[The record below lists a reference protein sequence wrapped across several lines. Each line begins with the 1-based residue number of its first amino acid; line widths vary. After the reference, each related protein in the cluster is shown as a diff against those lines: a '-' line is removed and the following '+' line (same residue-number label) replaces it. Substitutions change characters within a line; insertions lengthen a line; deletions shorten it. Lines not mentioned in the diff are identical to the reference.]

1 MEISGNISYDDYT
14 MSEQE
19 QFYLNLEEPP
29 TQHAVRRRRDF
40 LIPIALFILT
50 VATTIIAG
58 ALQKGV
64 NPFQEPF
71 RLIEGIPFSLTLLTI
86 LLTHEFGHFFAS
98 RRHGVKA
105 SFPYFIPAPPPFLV
119 GTFGAVIKTR
129 SPIMDKRALLDIGAI
144 GPLSGFLTSII
155 MTVIGLNFSTII
167 TIPEEKEVLGLGSSL
182 IFSILSYFVIGPV
195 PEGQDIL
202 LHPIAFAGWIGFF
215 ITSLNLL
222 PIGQLDGGHIIYA
235 VFGKWHRLISI
246 TMIGILVIFGIF
258 TWQGW
263 LLWAMLVTLLGIK
276 HPPLMDGQ
284 IALDRRRKIIGWLS
298 LAVFV
303 LTFIPLPIAI

>member
-1 MEISGNISYDDYT
+1 

-19 QFYLNLEEPP
+19 QFYLNTEEST
-29 TQHAVRRRRDF
+29 TQHAVRRRREF
-40 LIPIALFILT
+40 IIPIALFILT

-144 GPLSGFLTSII
+144 GPLAGFITSIVV
-155 MTVIGLNFSTII
+155 TVIGLNFSTII

-182 IFSILSYFVIGPV
+182 IFSLLSYFVIGPV

>member
-1 MEISGNISYDDYT
+1 

-19 QFYLNLEEPP
+19 QFYLNTEEST
-29 TQHAVRRRRDF
+29 TQHAVRRRREF
-40 LIPIALFILT
+40 IIPIALFILT

-129 SPIMDKRALLDIGAI
+129 WPIIDKRVLLDIGAI
-144 GPLSGFLTSII
+144 GPLAGFLTSII

-167 TIPEEKEVLGLGSSL
+167 TLPEDKEVLGLGSSL
-182 IFSILSYFVIGPV
+182 IFSILSYLVIGAV

-246 TMIGILVIFGIF
+246 TMIGILVLFGIF
-258 TWQGW
+258 SWQG
-263 LLWAMLVTLLGIK
+263 LLFWALLVTLLGIK
-276 HPPLMDGQ
+276 HPPLMDGGVT
-284 IALDRRRKIIGWLS
+284 LDRKRKIIGWLS

>member
-1 MEISGNISYDDYT
+1 
-14 MSEQE
+14 MSERE
-19 QFYLNLEEPP
+19 QFYLNIEEPAI
-29 TQHAVRRRRDF
+29 QHEVRQRPKLLVP
-40 LIPIALFILT
+40 LILFILT
-50 VATTIIAG
+50 VFTTIIAG

-64 NPFQEPF
+64 NPFQEPL
-71 RLIEGIPFSLTLLTI
+71 RLVEGIPFSLTLLTI
-86 LLTHEFGHFFAS
+86 LLTHELGHFFAS
-98 RRHGVKA
+98 RAHGVQA
-105 SFPYFIPAPPPFLV
+105 SLPYFIPAPPPFLA

-144 GPLSGFLTSII
+144 GPLAGFLTAIVATI
-155 MTVIGLNFSTII
+155 IGLSFSTII

-182 IFSILSYFVIGPV
+182 IFSLLSYFVIGPV

-222 PIGQLDGGHIIYA
+222 PIGQLDGGHIVYA
-235 VFGKWHRLISI
+235 VFGIWHRLISI
-246 TMIGILVIFGIF
+246 IMILILTVFGIF

-263 LLWAMLVTLLGIK
+263 LFWAILVTLLGIK
-276 HPPLMDGQ
+276 HPSLMDGQ

-303 LTFIPLPIAI
+303 LTFIPLPITI

>member
-1 MEISGNISYDDYT
+1 

-19 QFYLNLEEPP
+19 QFYPNMEEAAQRESSQRPRLLLP
-29 TQHAVRRRRDF
+29 A
-40 LIPIALFILT
+40 LLFILT
-50 VATTIIAG
+50 IATTIIAG

-64 NPFQEPF
+64 NPFQEPL

-86 LLTHEFGHFFAS
+86 LLTHELGHFFAS
-98 RRHGVKA
+98 RTHGVQA
-105 SFPYFIPAPPPFLV
+105 SLPYFIPAPPPFLA

-167 TIPEEKEVLGLGSSL
+167 TLPEDKEVLGLGSSL
-182 IFSILSYFVIGPV
+182 IFSILSYLVIGAV

-246 TMIGILVIFGIF
+246 TMIGILVLFGIF
-258 TWQGW
+258 SWQGW
-263 LLWAMLVTLLGIK
+263 LFWALLVTLLGIK
-276 HPPLMDGQ
+276 HPPLMDGGVT
-284 IALDRRRKIIGWLS
+284 LDRKRKIIGWLS

>member
-1 MEISGNISYDDYT
+1 

-19 QFYLNLEEPP
+19 QFYLNTEEST
-29 TQHAVRRRRDF
+29 TQHAVRRRREF
-40 LIPIALFILT
+40 IIPIALFILT

-144 GPLSGFLTSII
+144 GPLAGFITSIVV
-155 MTVIGLNFSTII
+155 TVIGLNFSTII

-246 TMIGILVIFGIF
+246 TMIVTLTVFGIF

-263 LLWAMLVTLLGIK
+263 LFWAILVTLLGIK
-276 HPPLMDGQ
+276 HPPLMEGQ
-284 IALDRRRKIIGWLS
+284 IALDRKRKIIGWLS

>member
-1 MEISGNISYDDYT
+1 

-19 QFYLNLEEPP
+19 QFYLNTEEST
-29 TQHAVRRRRDF
+29 TQHAVRRRREF
-40 LIPIALFILT
+40 IIPIALFILT

-144 GPLSGFLTSII
+144 GPLAGFITSIVV
-155 MTVIGLNFSTII
+155 TVIGLNFSTII

-182 IFSILSYFVIGPV
+182 IFSILSYLVIGPV

-202 LHPIAFAGWIGFF
+202 LNPIAFAGWIGFF

>member
-1 MEISGNISYDDYT
+1 

-19 QFYLNLEEPP
+19 QFYLNTEEST
-29 TQHAVRRRRDF
+29 TQHAVRRRREF
-40 LIPIALFILT
+40 IIPIALFILT

-144 GPLSGFLTSII
+144 GPLAGFITSIVV
-155 MTVIGLNFSTII
+155 TVIGLNFSTII

>member
-1 MEISGNISYDDYT
+1 

-19 QFYLNLEEPP
+19 QFYSNMEEAA
-29 TQHAVRRRRDF
+29 QHESGQRPRLLLPA
-40 LIPIALFILT
+40 LLFILT
-50 VATTIIAG
+50 IATTIIAG

-64 NPFQEPF
+64 NPFQEPL
-71 RLIEGIPFSLTLLTI
+71 RLVEGIPFSLTLLTI

-144 GPLSGFLTSII
+144 GPLAGFITSIVA
-155 MTVIGLNFSTII
+155 TVIGLNFSTII
-167 TIPEEKEVLGLGSSL
+167 AIPEEKEVLGLGSSL
-182 IFSILSYFVIGPV
+182 IFSILSYLVIGPV

-222 PIGQLDGGHIIYA
+222 PIGQLDGGHIVYA
-235 VFGKWHRLISI
+235 VFGRWHRLISI
-246 TMIGILVIFGIF
+246 TMIVCLTVFGIF

-284 IALDRRRKIIGWLS
+284 MRLDRRRKIIGWLS

>member
-1 MEISGNISYDDYT
+1 

-19 QFYLNLEEPP
+19 QFYLNTEEST
-29 TQHAVRRRRDF
+29 TQHAVRRRREF
-40 LIPIALFILT
+40 IIPIALFILT

-144 GPLSGFLTSII
+144 GPLAGFLTSII

-167 TIPEEKEVLGLGSSL
+167 TLPEDKEVLGLGSSL
-182 IFSILSYFVIGPV
+182 IFSILSYLVIGAV

-263 LLWAMLVTLLGIK
+263 LFWALLVTLLGIK
-276 HPPLMDGQ
+276 HPPLMDGGVT
-284 IALDRRRKIIGWLS
+284 LDRKRKIIGWLS

-303 LTFIPLPIAI
+303 LTFIPLTIAI

>member
-1 MEISGNISYDDYT
+1 

-19 QFYLNLEEPP
+19 QFYLNTEEST
-29 TQHAVRRRRDF
+29 TQHAVRRRREF
-40 LIPIALFILT
+40 IIPIALFILT

-144 GPLSGFLTSII
+144 GPLAGFITSIVV
-155 MTVIGLNFSTII
+155 TVIGLNFSTII

-235 VFGKWHRLISI
+235 LFGKKSELVYKIGIIAFCGIALFYYPGWILFAMLLIVFGFRHPAPLDEFTGLDVRRKLLGVA
-246 TMIGILVIFGIF
+246 MLVIFALCF
-258 TWQGW
+258 TP
-263 LLWAMLVTLLGIK
+263 V
-276 HPPLMDGQ
+276 PLRLE
-284 IALDRRRKIIGWLS
+284 A
-298 LAVFV
+298 
-303 LTFIPLPIAI
+303 P

>member
-1 MEISGNISYDDYT
+1 MP
-14 MSEQE
+14 EQG
-19 QFYLNLEEPP
+19 QFYPNMEEAAAQLESSQRPRLLLP
-29 TQHAVRRRRDF
+29 A
-40 LIPIALFILT
+40 LLFILT
-50 VATTIIAG
+50 IATTIIAG

-64 NPFQEPF
+64 NPFQEPL

-98 RRHGVKA
+98 RTHGVQA
-105 SFPYFIPAPPPFLV
+105 SLPYFIPAPPPFLA

-129 SPIMDKRALLDIGAI
+129 SPIMDKRALLDIGAT
-144 GPLSGFLTSII
+144 GPLAGFIISIVI
-155 MTVIGLNFSTII
+155 TVIGLNFSTII
-167 TIPEEKEVLGLGSSL
+167 TIPKEKEILGLGSSL
-182 IFSILSYFVIGPV
+182 IFSILSYFVIGHV

-222 PIGQLDGGHIIYA
+222 PIGQLDGGHIVYA
-235 VFGKWHRLISI
+235 VFGRWHRLISI
-246 TMIGILVIFGIF
+246 AMILTLTVFGIF

-263 LLWAMLVTLLGIK
+263 LFWAILVTFLGIK

-284 IALDRRRKIIGWLS
+284 MTLDRRRKIIGWLS

>member
-1 MEISGNISYDDYT
+1 
-14 MSEQE
+14 MSERE
-19 QFYLNLEEPP
+19 QFYLNIEELAI
-29 TQHAVRRRRDF
+29 QHEVRQRPKLLVP
-40 LIPIALFILT
+40 LILFILT
-50 VATTIIAG
+50 VFTTIIAG

-64 NPFQEPF
+64 NPFQEPL
-71 RLIEGIPFSLTLLTI
+71 RLVEGIPFSLTLLTI
-86 LLTHEFGHFFAS
+86 LLTHELGHFFAS
-98 RRHGVKA
+98 RTHGVQA
-105 SFPYFIPAPPPFLV
+105 SLPYFIPAPPPFLA

-129 SPIMDKRALLDIGAI
+129 SPIMDKRALLDIGAT
-144 GPLSGFLTSII
+144 GPLAGFITSIVV
-155 MTVIGLNFSTII
+155 TVIGLNFSTLI

-182 IFSILSYFVIGPV
+182 IFSLLSYFVIGPV

-222 PIGQLDGGHIIYA
+222 PIGQLDGGHIVYA
-235 VFGKWHRLISI
+235 VFGIWHRLISI
-246 TMIGILVIFGIF
+246 IMILILTVFGIF

-263 LLWAMLVTLLGIK
+263 LFWAILVTLLGIK
-276 HPPLMDGQ
+276 HPSLMDGQ

-303 LTFIPLPIAI
+303 LTFIPLPITI

>member
-1 MEISGNISYDDYT
+1 
-14 MSEQE
+14 MSERE
-19 QFYLNLEEPP
+19 QFYLNIEELAI
-29 TQHAVRRRRDF
+29 QHEVRQRPKLLVP
-40 LIPIALFILT
+40 LILFILT
-50 VATTIIAG
+50 VFTTIIAG

-64 NPFQEPF
+64 NPFQEPL

-86 LLTHEFGHFFAS
+86 LLTHELGHFFAS
-98 RRHGVKA
+98 RTHGVQA
-105 SFPYFIPAPPPFLV
+105 SLPYFIPAPPPFLA

-144 GPLSGFLTSII
+144 GPLAGFLTSIVV
-155 MTVIGLNFSTII
+155 TVIGLNFSTII

-182 IFSILSYFVIGPV
+182 IFSILSYLVIGPV

-202 LHPIAFAGWIGFF
+202 LNPIAFAGWIGFF

-246 TMIGILVIFGIF
+246 TMIVTLTVFGIF

-263 LLWAMLVTLLGIK
+263 LFWAILVTLLGIK
-276 HPPLMDGQ
+276 HPPLMEGQ
-284 IALDRRRKIIGWLS
+284 IALDRKRKIIGWLS

>member
-1 MEISGNISYDDYT
+1 
-14 MSEQE
+14 MSERE
-19 QFYLNLEEPP
+19 QFYLNIEEPAI
-29 TQHAVRRRRDF
+29 QHEVRQRPKLLVP
-40 LIPIALFILT
+40 LILFILT
-50 VATTIIAG
+50 VFTTIIAG

-64 NPFQEPF
+64 NPFQEPL
-71 RLIEGIPFSLTLLTI
+71 RLVEGIPFSLTLLTI

-144 GPLSGFLTSII
+144 GPLAGFLTAIVATI
-155 MTVIGLNFSTII
+155 IGLSFSTII

-182 IFSILSYFVIGPV
+182 IFSLLSYFVIGPV

-222 PIGQLDGGHIIYA
+222 PIGQLDGGHIVYA
-235 VFGKWHRLISI
+235 VFGIWHRLISI
-246 TMIGILVIFGIF
+246 IMILILTVFGIF

-263 LLWAMLVTLLGIK
+263 LFWAILVTLLGIK
-276 HPPLMDGQ
+276 HPSLMDGQ

-303 LTFIPLPIAI
+303 LTFIPLPITI

>member
-1 MEISGNISYDDYT
+1 
-14 MSEQE
+14 MSERE
-19 QFYLNLEEPP
+19 QFYLNIEELAI
-29 TQHAVRRRRDF
+29 QHEVRQRPKLLVP
-40 LIPIALFILT
+40 LILFILT
-50 VATTIIAG
+50 VFTTIIAG

-64 NPFQEPF
+64 NPFQEPL
-71 RLIEGIPFSLTLLTI
+71 RLVEGIPFSLTLLTI
-86 LLTHEFGHFFAS
+86 LLTHELGHFFAS
-98 RRHGVKA
+98 RAHGVQA
-105 SFPYFIPAPPPFLV
+105 SLPYFIPAPPPFLA

-144 GPLSGFLTSII
+144 GPLAGFFTSIVV
-155 MTVIGLNFSTII
+155 TVIGLNFSTII
-167 TIPEEKEVLGLGSSL
+167 TIPEEKEVLGLVSYL
-182 IFSILSYFVIGPV
+182 IFSILSYLVIGPV
-195 PEGQDIL
+195 PEGQAIL
-202 LHPIAFAGWIGFF
+202 LNPIAFAGWIGFF

-246 TMIGILVIFGIF
+246 TMIVTLTVFGIF

-263 LLWAMLVTLLGIK
+263 LFWAILVTLLGIK
-276 HPPLMDGQ
+276 HPPLMEGQ
-284 IALDRRRKIIGWLS
+284 IALDRKRKIIGWLS

>member
-1 MEISGNISYDDYT
+1 
-14 MSEQE
+14 MSEQG
-19 QFYLNLEEPP
+19 QVYLNLEEPA
-29 TQHAVRRRRDF
+29 TQHAVKRKRDF

-58 ALQKGV
+58 AMQKGV
-64 NPFQEPF
+64 NPFQEPL

-98 RRHGVKA
+98 RTHGVQA
-105 SFPYFIPAPPPFLV
+105 SLPYFIPAPPFLA

-129 SPIMDKRALLDIGAI
+129 SPIMDKRALLDIGAT
-144 GPLSGFLTSII
+144 GPLAGFITSII
-155 MTVIGLNFSTII
+155 VTIIGLNFSTII

-182 IFSILSYFVIGPV
+182 IFSILSYLVIGHV

-222 PIGQLDGGHIIYA
+222 PIGQLDGGHIVYA
-235 VFGKWHRLISI
+235 VFGRWHRLISI
-246 TMIGILVIFGIF
+246 TMIAILTVFGVF

-263 LLWAMLVTLLGIK
+263 LFWAVLVTILGIK

-298 LAVFV
+298 LTVFV

>member
-1 MEISGNISYDDYT
+1 MP
-14 MSEQE
+14 EQG
-19 QFYLNLEEPP
+19 QFYPNMEEAAAQLESSQRPRLLLP
-29 TQHAVRRRRDF
+29 A
-40 LIPIALFILT
+40 LLFILT
-50 VATTIIAG
+50 IATTIIAG

-64 NPFQEPF
+64 NPFQEPL

-98 RRHGVKA
+98 KRHGVKA
-105 SFPYFIPAPPPFLV
+105 SFPYFIPAPPPFLA

-129 SPIMDKRALLDIGAI
+129 SPIMDKRALLDIGAT
-144 GPLSGFLTSII
+144 GPLAGFIISIVV
-155 MTVIGLNFSTII
+155 TVIGLNFSTII
-167 TIPEEKEVLGLGSSL
+167 TIPKEKEILGLGSSL
-182 IFSILSYFVIGPV
+182 IFSILSYFVIGHV

-222 PIGQLDGGHIIYA
+222 PIGQLDGGHIVYA
-235 VFGKWHRLISI
+235 VFGRWHRLIST
-246 TMIGILVIFGIF
+246 TMVGILVVFGIF
-258 TWQGW
+258 SWQGW

-284 IALDRRRKIIGWLS
+284 IALDRRRKVIGWLS
-298 LAVFV
+298 LLVFV

>member
-1 MEISGNISYDDYT
+1 

-19 QFYLNLEEPP
+19 QFYLNIEKPAA
-29 TQHAVRRRRDF
+29 QHAVRRRREF
-40 LIPIALFILT
+40 LVPIILFILT

-144 GPLSGFLTSII
+144 GPLAGFITSII
-155 MTVIGLNFSTII
+155 VTVIGLNFSTII

-182 IFSILSYFVIGPV
+182 IFSILSYLVIGPV

-222 PIGQLDGGHIIYA
+222 PIGQLDGGHIVYA
-235 VFGKWHRLISI
+235 VFGRWHRLISL

-284 IALDRRRKIIGWLS
+284 IALDRRRKVIGWLS
-298 LAVFV
+298 LAIFA

>member
-1 MEISGNISYDDYT
+1 

-19 QFYLNLEEPP
+19 QFYPNMEEAAQRESSQRPRLLLP
-29 TQHAVRRRRDF
+29 A
-40 LIPIALFILT
+40 LLFILT
-50 VATTIIAG
+50 IATTIIAG

-64 NPFQEPF
+64 NPFQEPL

-86 LLTHEFGHFFAS
+86 LLTHELGHFFAS
-98 RRHGVKA
+98 RTHGVQA
-105 SFPYFIPAPPPFLV
+105 SLPYFIPAPPPFLA

-144 GPLSGFLTSII
+144 GPLAGFLTSIVV
-155 MTVIGLNFSTII
+155 TVIGLNFSTII

-182 IFSILSYFVIGPV
+182 IFSILSYLVIGPV

-202 LHPIAFAGWIGFF
+202 LNPIAFAGWIGFF

-246 TMIGILVIFGIF
+246 TMIVTLTVFGIF

-263 LLWAMLVTLLGIK
+263 LFWAILVTLLGIK

>member
-1 MEISGNISYDDYT
+1 

-19 QFYLNLEEPP
+19 QFYLNTEEST
-29 TQHAVRRRRDF
+29 TQHAVRRRREF
-40 LIPIALFILT
+40 IIPIALFILT

-144 GPLSGFLTSII
+144 GPLAGFITSIVV
-155 MTVIGLNFSTII
+155 TVIGLNFSTII

-298 LAVFV
+298 LAVF
-303 LTFIPLPIAI
+303 

>member
-1 MEISGNISYDDYT
+1 
-14 MSEQE
+14 MSERE
-19 QFYLNLEEPP
+19 QFYLNIEEPAI
-29 TQHAVRRRRDF
+29 QHEVRQRPKLLVP
-40 LIPIALFILT
+40 LILFILT
-50 VATTIIAG
+50 VFTTIIAG

-64 NPFQEPF
+64 NPFQEPL
-71 RLIEGIPFSLTLLTI
+71 RLVEGIPFSLTLLTI
-86 LLTHEFGHFFAS
+86 LLTHELGHFFAS
-98 RRHGVKA
+98 RAHGVQA
-105 SFPYFIPAPPPFLV
+105 SLPYFIPAPPPFLA

-129 SPIMDKRALLDIGAI
+129 SPIMDKRALLDIGAT
-144 GPLSGFLTSII
+144 GPLAGFITSIVV
-155 MTVIGLNFSTII
+155 TVIGLNFSTII

-182 IFSILSYFVIGPV
+182 IFSLLSYFVIGPV

-222 PIGQLDGGHIIYA
+222 PIGQLDGGHIVYA
-235 VFGKWHRLISI
+235 VFGIWHRLISI
-246 TMIGILVIFGIF
+246 IMILILTVFGIF

-263 LLWAMLVTLLGIK
+263 LFWAILVTLLGIK
-276 HPPLMDGQ
+276 HPSLMDGQ

-303 LTFIPLPIAI
+303 LTFIPLPITI